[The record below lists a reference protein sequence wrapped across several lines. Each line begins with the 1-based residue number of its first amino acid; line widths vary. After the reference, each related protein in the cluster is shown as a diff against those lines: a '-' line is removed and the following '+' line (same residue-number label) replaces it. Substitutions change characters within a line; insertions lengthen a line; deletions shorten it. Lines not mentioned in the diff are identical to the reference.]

1 MKLNQFLLLLCLPL
15 CLFSCQKKTAKKNL
29 PKETS
34 SVLPPS
40 TGNLS
45 ELVVVISDEL
55 WEGEVGAILKS
66 VFQENIPAIPQQ
78 EAFFDVYAIAPKDFS
93 SIFKTHK
100 NVLRVSIGNTT
111 SVERKGQE
119 WSKNQLYISATG
131 RTPEQLKNLLH
142 SEAGSIRASFL
153 NKNRKRRLEKLK
165 PTAEK
170 KIQQQ
175 LDEVYGINITIP
187 KGYQVAAA
195 EDHFFWLRRDHP
207 KVNIISNLWIYSED
221 YSSSQQFAKQHL
233 IYLRDSLGRA
243 HVEGARDQSYMATE
257 MIYDPDHK
265 VIKEDPYTIETRGLW
280 TMVNDFLGGPYVA
293 YAFLDEENQKIIYA
307 EGFLYCPGERKRSH
321 ILELEALL
329 SSIKLSPSLYDPAKN
344 K

>member
-15 CLFSCQKKTAKKNL
+15 CLSSCQKKAAKKIQ
-29 PKETS
+29 PTETR

-45 ELVVVISDEL
+45 ELVVVVSDEL

-100 NVLRVSIGNTT
+100 SILWLSTGDKA
-111 SVERKGQE
+111 SVERKDQK
-119 WSKNQLYISATG
+119 WAKNQVYVRLSNETE
-131 RTPEQLKNLLH
+131 EQLAQSLQDHIYK
-142 SEAGSIRASFL
+142 IRSWFL
-153 NKNRKRRLEKLK
+153 DKDQQRRLEKLK

-170 KIQQQ
+170 KIQKQ
-175 LDEVYGINITIP
+175 LNEAYGINITIP

-195 EDHFFWLRRDHP
+195 EDNFIWLRRDHP
-207 KVNIISNLWIYSED
+207 KVNIISNLWIYTED
-221 YSSSQQFAKQHL
+221 YSSTQQFDKQHL

-243 HVEGARDQSYMATE
+243 HVEGARAQSYMATE
-257 MIYDPDHK
+257 MIYDPDYK
-265 VIKEDPYTIETRGLW
+265 VIKEGPYTIETRGLW

-293 YAFLDEENQKIIYA
+293 YALHDEENQKIIYA
-307 EGFLYCPGERKRSH
+307 EGFLYCPSERKRSH
-321 ILELEALL
+321 VLELEALL
-329 SSIKLSPSLYDPAKN
+329 SSIKLSPSLH
-344 K
+344 